1 MQTGIDLR
9 RNGRHVVGRAIA
21 LLIPALLLAASA
33 TAAPAGGVGLG
44 KKAPGFN
51 LNVLGGKG
59 DTTVRLRDL
68 VGKRPKEP
76 VRMVLLSFFATWC
89 KPCKAEMPI
98 LQAIH
103 EALGPE
109 GVKVLSV
116 VVEGADDRP
125 QKEILEEVRG
135 WTREH
140 GVTFPILYDPF
151 LKDVVAKRYLG
162 QSMQL
167 PGVYLVMP
175 DGRVKAVWHEKRDD
189 LLDLVQEHLK

>member
-1 MQTGIDLR
+1 M
-9 RNGRHVVGRAIA
+9 HRALV
-21 LLIPALLLAASA
+21 LLIPALLLAG
-33 TAAPAGGVGLG
+33 AANGAPVGGVPPG

-51 LNVLGGKG
+51 LNVLGGK
-59 DTTVRLRDL
+59 DDATVRLSEF

-76 VRMVLLSFFATWC
+76 ARLVLVSFFATWC

-103 EALGPE
+103 EALGPK

-125 QKEILEEVRG
+125 QKEILEEVQG
-135 WTREH
+135 WSKEH

-162 QSMQL
+162 RSMQL
-167 PGVYLVMP
+167 PGVYLV
-175 DGRVKAVWHEKRDD
+175 DTEGRIKAVWHEKRDD